1 MRDTQDQPKNDEMPS
16 QESPQDTS
24 NQDLRV
30 VVDNNGEKYIRAG
43 ETERLPNSPLIAPA
57 GFPE

>member
-1 MRDTQDQPKNDEMPS
+1 MSDTQDQPKNDEISS

-30 VVDNNGEKYIRAG
+30 VVDNNGEKYIRAEE
-43 ETERLPNSPLIAPA
+43 ETE
-57 GFPE
+57 

>member
-1 MRDTQDQPKNDEMPS
+1 MSDIQDQPKNDEIPS

-24 NQDLRV
+24 NQDLRA

-43 ETERLPNSPLIAPA
+43 EAEEATE
-57 GFPE
+57 

>member
-1 MRDTQDQPKNDEMPS
+1 MSNNQDSQNNDKIPS

-30 VVDNNGEKYIRAG
+30 IVDNNGEKYIRSG
-43 ETERLPNSPLIAPA
+43 EAEKTTE
-57 GFPE
+57 

>member
-1 MRDTQDQPKNDEMPS
+1 MSDTQDQPKNDEISS

-43 ETERLPNSPLIAPA
+43 EAEEATE
-57 GFPE
+57 